1 MYGLASFF
9 AKSINVHGLFSTVLF
24 TLAFGEAFSSYLSCV
39 FCGRARR
46 TSFCQSSLVESWHL
60 VASWNFQVSVLLDC
74 TYKYLTNVL
83 TKSFKLQLKY
93 KNISDV
99 RRVPKIQ
106 QVPKDKNAIIY
117 LHLPTGTQRLL
128 DISSF
133 TAFFFPKRDA
143 VNTP

>member
-1 MYGLASFF
+1 MDFFQQFCLHLLLVKRLVPIFPACFVDEPEGLPFASP
-9 AKSINVHGLFSTVLF
+9 
-24 TLAFGEAFSSYLSCV
+24 
-39 FCGRARR
+39 
-46 TSFCQSSLVESWHL
+46 
-60 VASWNFQVSVLLDC
+60 VLLKAGTSLQVGISKSPLSDC